1 MCERNNMSV
10 KELIQAQLGK
20 EGENEGEAEVMNEV
34 FTKLQSEQPKIDQS
48 LKNFLSIIMGKYSSL
63 TIDAKMKN
71 ISLSSTSS
79 SSSSSTANTTA
90 TTDEPLSTGHTVFT
104 KATINIE
111 HFHQKNL
118 FAFVKL
124 LLNILQETNLPTVSE
139 FTQLYPQG
147 KDELAIDYINKIIQ
161 FKGIYF
167 LRLKIMNEKQKIS
180 KYFSKS
186 YFLYSNIWPVIKAQL
201 QTRAKTLPD
210 LTLTSEEIDY
220 LIDIYERSIFS
231 SSSSLSSSAA
241 LEGEEGNDYNELI
254 WTKNFQQALQEI
266 QKKRQEQIE
275 ARKHENNSN
284 DQGDVVQDD
293 HKETF
298 LPI

>member
-1 MCERNNMSV
+1 MSV

-20 EGENEGEAEVMNEV
+20 EVEDEGEAEVMNEV
-34 FTKLQSEQPKIDQS
+34 FIKLQSEQPKIDQS

-161 FKGIYF
+161 YKGIYF

-186 YFLYSNIWPVIKAQL
+186 YFLYSNIWPVIKAQV

-275 ARKHENNSN
+275 ARKHEKNSN
-284 DQGDVVQDD
+284 DQGDVVQED

>member
-1 MCERNNMSV
+1 
-10 KELIQAQLGK
+10 
-20 EGENEGEAEVMNEV
+20 
-34 FTKLQSEQPKIDQS
+34 
-48 LKNFLSIIMGKYSSL
+48 
-63 TIDAKMKN
+63 
-71 ISLSSTSS
+71 
-79 SSSSSTANTTA
+79 
-90 TTDEPLSTGHTVFT
+90 
-104 KATINIE
+104 
-111 HFHQKNL
+111 
-118 FAFVKL
+118 
-124 LLNILQETNLPTVSE
+124 
-139 FTQLYPQG
+139 
-147 KDELAIDYINKIIQ
+147 
-161 FKGIYF
+161 
-167 LRLKIMNEKQKIS
+167 MNEKQKIS

>member
-1 MCERNNMSV
+1 MSV

-20 EGENEGEAEVMNEV
+20 EGEDEGEAEVMNEV

-79 SSSSSTANTTA
+79 SSSSSTANITA
-90 TTDEPLSTGHTVFT
+90 TTEEPLSTGHTVFT

-161 FKGIYF
+161 YKGIYF

-186 YFLYSNIWPVIKAQL
+186 YFLYSNIWPVIKAQV

-210 LTLTSEEIDY
+210 LTLTTEEIDY
-220 LIDIYERSIFS
+220 LMDIYERSIFS
-231 SSSSLSSSAA
+231 SSSSAA
-241 LEGEEGNDYNELI
+241 VEGEEGTDYNELI
-254 WTKNFQQALQEI
+254 WTKNFQQTLQEI
-266 QKKRQEQIE
+266 QRKRQEQIE
-275 ARKHENNSN
+275 ARKHEKNSN
-284 DQGDVVQDD
+284 DQGDVVQED

>member
-1 MCERNNMSV
+1 MSV

-20 EGENEGEAEVMNEV
+20 EGEGEAEVMNEV

-79 SSSSSTANTTA
+79 SSSSSTANITA
-90 TTDEPLSTGHTVFT
+90 TTEEPLSTGHTVFT

-161 FKGIYF
+161 YKGIYF

-186 YFLYSNIWPVIKAQL
+186 YFLYSNIWPVIKAQV

-220 LIDIYERSIFS
+220 LMDIYERSIFS
-231 SSSSLSSSAA
+231 SSSSAA
-241 LEGEEGNDYNELI
+241 VEGEEGTDYNELI
-254 WTKNFQQALQEI
+254 WTKNFQQTLQEI
-266 QKKRQEQIE
+266 QRKRQEQIE
-275 ARKHENNSN
+275 ARKHEKNRN
-284 DQGDVVQDD
+284 DQGDVVQED

>member
-1 MCERNNMSV
+1 MSV

-20 EGENEGEAEVMNEV
+20 EGEDEGEAEVMNEV

-79 SSSSSTANTTA
+79 SSSSSTANITA
-90 TTDEPLSTGHTVFT
+90 TTEEPLSTGHTVFT

-161 FKGIYF
+161 YKGIYF

-186 YFLYSNIWPVIKAQL
+186 YFLYSNIWPVIKAQV

-220 LIDIYERSIFS
+220 LMDIYERSIFS
-231 SSSSLSSSAA
+231 SSSSAA
-241 LEGEEGNDYNELI
+241 VEGEEGTDYNELI
-254 WTKNFQQALQEI
+254 WTKNFQQTLQEI
-266 QKKRQEQIE
+266 QRKRQEQIE
-275 ARKHENNSN
+275 ARKHEKNSN
-284 DQGDVVQDD
+284 DQGDVVQED

>member
-1 MCERNNMSV
+1 MSV

-20 EGENEGEAEVMNEV
+20 EGEDEGEAEVMNEV

-79 SSSSSTANTTA
+79 SSSSSTANIISTA
-90 TTDEPLSTGHTVFT
+90 TTEEPLSTGHTVFT

-161 FKGIYF
+161 YKGIYF

-186 YFLYSNIWPVIKAQL
+186 YFLYSNIWPVIKAQV

-220 LIDIYERSIFS
+220 LMDIYERSIFS
-231 SSSSLSSSAA
+231 SSSSAA
-241 LEGEEGNDYNELI
+241 VEGEEGTDYNELI
-254 WTKNFQQALQEI
+254 WTKNFQQTLQEI
-266 QKKRQEQIE
+266 QRKRQEQIE
-275 ARKHENNSN
+275 ARKHEKNRN
-284 DQGDVVQDD
+284 DQGDVVQED